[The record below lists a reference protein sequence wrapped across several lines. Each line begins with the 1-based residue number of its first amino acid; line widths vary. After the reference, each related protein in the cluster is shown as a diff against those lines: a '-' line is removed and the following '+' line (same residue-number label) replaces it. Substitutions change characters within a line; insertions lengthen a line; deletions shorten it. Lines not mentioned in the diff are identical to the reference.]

1 MSTSSVDLSSLEP
14 GKLPLEVFNAIAR
27 VTVTPVVELIVT
39 NGQAVLLRRRPDTDQ
54 YWPGQYCLPGS
65 IVYSGGPKSLDE
77 YVSKIL
83 KSLNINIA
91 AKPQVV
97 SVGFYTTGRGDE
109 MALVYRLDL
118 EHNINTS
125 LGDSVQFVQVSDLGD
140 INIINEHL
148 DILQSC
154 LGKAIDD

>member
-1 MSTSSVDLSSLEP
+1 
-14 GKLPLEVFNAIAR
+14 
-27 VTVTPVVELIVT
+27 
-39 NGQAVLLRRRPDTDQ
+39 
-54 YWPGQYCLPGS
+54 
-65 IVYSGGPKSLDE
+65 
-77 YVSKIL
+77 
-83 KSLNINIA
+83 
-91 AKPQVV
+91 
-97 SVGFYTTGRGDE
+97 